1 MTDTEYPDDE
11 GLVVLLRNEIDQL
24 RARAEKAE
32 AEVRNLQIRLIDAR
46 AEKQILTAALTN
58 SEIRRRLLEPLHA
71 STLDQSIRHSHQ
83 PFDDDGVTYCGWAG
97 DNGLHGGC
105 GELWPCST
113 VRGAT

>member
-1 MTDTEYPDDE
+1 MGKYIAPLDPDVRA
-11 GLVVLLRNEIDQL
+11 LVRENANL
-24 RARAEKAE
+24 RAYAEKAE

-83 PFDDDGVTYCGWAG
+83 PFDDGGS
-97 DNGLHGGC
+97 DN
-105 GELWPCST
+105 E
-113 VRGAT
+113 RRD

>member
-1 MTDTEYPDDE
+1 MSERYPGIATE
-11 GLVVLLRNEIDQL
+11 VVEALRD
-24 RARAEKAE
+24 
-32 AEVRNLQIRLIDAR
+32 EVRNLQIRLIDAR